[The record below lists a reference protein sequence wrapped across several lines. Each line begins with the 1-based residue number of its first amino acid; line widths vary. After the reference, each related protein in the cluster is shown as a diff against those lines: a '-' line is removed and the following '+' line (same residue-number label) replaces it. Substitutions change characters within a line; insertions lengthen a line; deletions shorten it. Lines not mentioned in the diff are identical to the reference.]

1 MAFIALEGVE
11 GSGKSTQTSL
21 LAKRLREHGV
31 AVVTTR
37 EPGGTERGE
46 MIRSLLLDPGHG
58 PLSERA
64 EALLYA
70 ADRAEH
76 VESVIRPALSAGSWV
91 VCDRYSDSYRAYQ
104 GGGRELGIAEV
115 GQISSWAS
123 NGLEP
128 DLVVVLDLPI
138 EAGMK
143 RITRSRDRIESA
155 GAEFHARVREAFLN
169 LASTDP
175 SRFRVLDA
183 SQQPEEVADLVWEA
197 VITLTETPQ

>member
-197 VITLTETPQ
+197 VIPLTETPQ